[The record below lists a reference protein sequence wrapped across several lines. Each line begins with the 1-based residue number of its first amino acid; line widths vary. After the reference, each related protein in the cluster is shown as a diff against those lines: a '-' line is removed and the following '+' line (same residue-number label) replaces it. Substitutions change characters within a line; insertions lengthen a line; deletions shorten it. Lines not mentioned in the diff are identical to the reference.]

1 VIVDQVRHQCGPVR
15 CELSARVRA
24 EAWAE
29 EEFTLWYRVPA
40 ELIPDHDA
48 DAPDCSPFLV
58 ALLLWCLRR
67 SEPLRIEGRVSK
79 RLFDNVALA
88 TDICRS
94 FWPELMSPIDV
105 TADAH
110 EPGPGT
116 PGVASFFTRGVDS
129 WYTALSYGQRPYD
142 TPPLTHLIYV
152 PSIDFMFDE
161 AHRTRATEST
171 EAAARVAG
179 MTPVVVETNLR
190 RHTETFLHWGY
201 YHGAGLASVGLALG
215 FGHILLPAARSY
227 GRLEPEGSHPLL
239 DPLWSTARTEVV
251 HHGADAT
258 RWRKV
263 QYLADAPLA
272 LRTLKV
278 CFDEN
283 TDGNCGRCPKCIVTM
298 IMLAAVGKLD
308 ECPFDEPLDSL
319 RVARLQRLPE
329 SLMQQL
335 YEDVMPAIRQRRLS
349 LALQS
354 ACVRARAHRL
364 ALTMLDAARML
375 GALPAGRLNSARHR
389 FLRTSRRGADV
400 RV

>member
-1 VIVDQVRHQCGPVR
+1 VIVDQVRHQCGSTQ
-15 CELSARVRA
+15 CELSARVRS
-24 EAWAE
+24 EAWAQ
-29 EEFTLWYRVPA
+29 EEFQLWYRMPAALVP
-40 ELIPDHDA
+40 EHDP

-79 RLFDNVALA
+79 RLLDHVALA

-94 FWPELMSPIDV
+94 FWPEIMNTIEV
-105 TADAH
+105 TADAG

-116 PGVASFFTRGVDS
+116 PGAASFFTRGVDS
-129 WYTALSYGQRPYD
+129 WYTALTYGDRPYD

-161 AHRTRATEST
+161 AHRTRAIEST
-171 EAAARVAG
+171 EAAARATG
-179 MTPVVVETNLR
+179 MTPVVIETNLR
-190 RHTETFLHWGY
+190 RHTEQFLHWGY
-201 YHGAGLASVGLALG
+201 YHGAGLASAGLALG
-215 FGHILLPAARSY
+215 FDHVLLPAARSY

-258 RWRKV
+258 RWGKV
-263 QYLADAPLA
+263 QYLADVPLA

-283 TDGNCGRCPKCIVTM
+283 TDGNCGRCEKCIVTM
-298 IMLAAVGKLD
+298 VMLAAVGKLD
-308 ECPFDEPLDSL
+308 ECPFDEPMDSF
-319 RVARLQRLPE
+319 RVARLRIASE

-335 YEDVMPAIRQRRLS
+335 YEEVLPAIKSRRLS
-349 LALQS
+349 LALRS
-354 ACVRARAHRL
+354 ACTRARAHALR
-364 ALTMLDAARML
+364 LTMTTR
-375 GALPAGRLNSARHR
+375 
-389 FLRTSRRGADV
+389 V
-400 RV
+400 RK